1 MPTSPELWSVIIPLW
16 TGAEGRS
23 DLLLEATVED
33 RVEGPWRKSGAS
45 TSCELRARHGNNS
58 SAAWSACGTAQGMIV
73 VYRPRQPE

>member
-33 RVEGPWRKSGAS
+33 RVEDP
-45 TSCELRARHGNNS
+45 
-58 SAAWSACGTAQGMIV
+58 V
-73 VYRPRQPE
+73 VEVRSVHVL

>member
-33 RVEGPWRKSGAS
+33 RVEGPAVEVRSVHV
-45 TSCELRARHGNNS
+45 L
-58 SAAWSACGTAQGMIV
+58 
-73 VYRPRQPE
+73 